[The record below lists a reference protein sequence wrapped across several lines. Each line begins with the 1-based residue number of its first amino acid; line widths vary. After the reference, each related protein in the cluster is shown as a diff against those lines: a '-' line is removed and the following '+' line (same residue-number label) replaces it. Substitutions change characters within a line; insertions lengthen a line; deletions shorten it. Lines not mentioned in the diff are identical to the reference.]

1 MSNRQNASTAE
12 EGPSFPATLICFTA
26 EHFLFVALLY
36 LLFLQVAQ
44 SVKVTPSFV
53 DELRNIV
60 GKSNVSTAEAVRE
73 QHGHDE
79 SYHQ

>member
-1 MSNRQNASTAE
+1 MTT
-12 EGPSFPATLICFTA
+12 SFI
-26 EHFLFVALLY
+26 
-36 LLFLQVAQ
+36 
-44 SVKVTPSFV
+44 

-60 GKSNVSTAEAVRE
+60 GRSNVSTAEAVRD